1 MGRKEESLANEMC
14 MREMRKRRVGKM
26 GRDAIVLAAG

>member
-14 MREMRKRRVGKM
+14 MREMQKRRVGKM
-26 GRDAIVLAAG
+26 GRDAIVLLPG